1 MFLRLYNIYMFQVGW
16 FVPQSCT
23 GRQINWVE
31 FQLDGPNMVES
42 WTRWGLTKPWES
54 NKLNKFHVLIFGFQS
69 TIIAYISPHVCCCA
83 TKLGVCEDPCWMATA
98 DRRSSWDNN
107 SMSLLFSFNFD
118 DATNWQA
125 RKIGPWVSRRYI
137 CLTLH
142 RLSASPIPKP
152 SITIIKLW
160 FWGLTWCEPNHSY
173 ILFWGLVSFC
183 PCVWLHM
190 QLVQRLHVSDRH
202 GTGAGTNSR

>member
-1 MFLRLYNIYMFQVGW
+1 MICPSILHWKANQLGGVSVGW
-16 FVPQSCT
+16 AKHGGILNALGPYQAMGVKQTKQVPRSYLWIS
-23 GRQINWVE
+23 INH
-31 FQLDGPNMVES
+31 NC
-42 WTRWGLTKPWES
+42 
-54 NKLNKFHVLIFGFQS
+54 I
-69 TIIAYISPHVCCCA
+69 YISPHVCCCA